1 MAFQAIIVF
10 FLLGFVKCSPPGPV
24 VECSNE
30 LKNCTVS
37 NAYGSFP
44 DRSICKAAE
53 VVYPSTEDELL
64 ASVAVA
70 VRNNQKMR
78 VVTRYSHSIPKLVCP
93 GGESGLI
100 ISTRDLDRV
109 VSVDKPGM
117 TMTFE
122 SGITLENLIDAA
134 AREGLALPHSPYWL
148 GVTLGGMLGTGSHG
162 SSLFGKGSAVHEYVV
177 GMRLV
182 VPASHGEG
190 YAKVVDITEAD
201 EDLNAAKVSL
211 GVLGVISQVTLQLQP
226 LFKRSVT
233 NIQSDDFDLESRIL
247 LFGLE
252 HEFADVTWY
261 PAQRKAFYRVDDRV
275 PVNTPGDG
283 FNDFIGFRPTSTLLL
298 AILREAEEVE
308 ELANNAEGKCV
319 LSQFQVSIIFGIG
332 TGLENM
338 DSLFL
343 GYPVI
348 GYQNKLQSAGSCLSS
363 PEDGLETTCG
373 WDPRIKGL
381 FYFQNGF
388 SVGLSKIQQFLLDI
402 KKLRDLIPSSLC
414 GIELYYGILMRYVKA
429 SSAYLGNQEDAVD
442 IDITYYRAH
451 DPNTPRLY
459 EDVLE
464 EIEQM
469 ALVKYGA
476 LPHWGKN
483 RNIAFDAVMKKYNKY
498 EAFLAA
504 KSKYDPK
511 GLFSSEWT
519 DGVLGV
525 GKEGVIIKKNGC
537 ALEGLCVCSEDAH
550 CSPDKGYFCRPGRVY
565 TEARVCR
572 REGT

>member
-24 VECSNE
+24 VQCSHE

-70 VRNNQKMR
+70 VRKNQKMR

-122 SGITLENLIDAA
+122 SGIALENLIDAA
-134 AREGLALPHSPYWL
+134 AKEGLALPHSPYWL

-182 VPASHGEG
+182 VPASHGDG
-190 YAKVVDITEAD
+190 YAKVVNITEAD

-211 GVLGVISQVTLQLQP
+211 GVLGVISQ
-226 LFKRSVT
+226 
-233 NIQSDDFDLESRIL
+233 ILEIRI
-247 LFGLE
+247 
-252 HEFADVTWY
+252 DV
-261 PAQRKAFYRVDDRV
+261 K
-275 PVNTPGDG
+275 
-283 FNDFIGFRPTSTLLL
+283 
-298 AILREAEEVE
+298 EVE
-308 ELANNAEGKCV
+308 ELANNAEAKCV
-319 LSQFQVSIIFGIG
+319 LSQIQVAIIFGIG
-332 TGLENM
+332 TGLENK

-348 GYQNKLQSAGSCLSS
+348 GYQNKMQSAGSCLSS

-388 SVGLSKIQQFLLDI
+388 SVGLSKIQQFLFDI

-429 SSAYLGNQEDAVD
+429 SSAYLGNQEDSVD
-442 IDITYYRAH
+442 LDITYYRAH

-483 RNIAFDAVMKKYNKY
+483 RNIAFDAVMKKYKKY

-550 CSPDKGYFCRPGRVY
+550 CSPEKGYFCRPGRVY